1 MNPTNY
7 PPIPRAS
14 SAEVHLSPT
23 VCQDAGELLR
33 TEPLWSGT
41 EVLRD
46 RDHEHAD
53 PIAQCA
59 ASHHLSPRLQNTVAK
74 AAPTTSYTLPDLS
87 PAPQS
92 EPRHE
97 GGQQPVTQDLVL
109 LVGAAPHPAAPRLT
123 DPNARDGQSPE
134 RLAHDAP
141 RLSRSRPQHGS
152 DRYAKAAP
160 SSRLPN
166 PKHQDQEAQLIY
178 SPDAEA
184 EVRVESTVT
193 SRAALE

>member
-1 MNPTNY
+1 MPTERTIRPDVY
-7 PPIPRAS
+7 DQA
-14 SAEVHLSPT
+14 VHYARSP
-23 VCQDAGELLR
+23 LR
-33 TEPLWSGT
+33 SGT

-184 EVRVESTVT
+184 PAPRVTKLPRRPRTLCSASLSWM
-193 SRAALE
+193 SRAPG